1 MSMNSHHELS
11 LQHVS
16 IDGINTRYISGGVGE
31 DTIVFI
37 SNGVYS
43 ESGFC
48 WNLFSWERNLGV
60 LAAHFRVVAFDTL
73 GQGGTDAPTGE
84 IRFTYDL
91 VVEHARRFLE
101 VLGINQ
107 ARPDGRRVGKECV
120 STC

>member
-1 MSMNSHHELS
+1 MSMNSRHELS

-16 IDGINTRYISGGVGE
+16 IDGINTRYLSGGVGE

-43 ESGFC
+43 ESGVC

-60 LAAHFRVVAFDTL
+60 LAEHFSVVAFDTL
-73 GQGGTDAPTGE
+73 GQGGTDAPTCD

-91 VVEHARRFLE
+91 VVEPACRFLV
-101 VLGINQ
+101 VLAIT
-107 ARPDGRRVGKECV
+107 E
-120 STC
+120 

>member
-1 MSMNSHHELS
+1 MIPRPPRSTLTDTLFPDTTLFVS
-11 LQHVS
+11 L
-16 IDGINTRYISGGVGE
+16 YISGGVGE

-37 SNGVYS
+37 SNGGYS

-48 WNLFSWERNLGV
+48 WNLFSWERNLGA
-60 LAAHFRVVAFDTL
+60 LAEHFRVVAFDTL

-101 VLGINQ
+101 VLGIKQ
-107 ARPDGRRVGKECV
+107 AHIVEIGRAHV
-120 STC
+120 